1 MTHESSFSDAV
12 ILVTREGM
20 GSADLALQHKLFDTY
35 LRLLVEN
42 NTLPAAICF
51 FTVGVKLVVE
61 GSPFL
66 ERLIQIEQKGVR
78 LVICS
83 TCLNYFGLSEKVR
96 VGIVGG
102 MADILEAQA
111 RAGKVITL

>member
-1 MTHESSFSDAV
+1 
-12 ILVTREGM
+12 M

-42 NTLPAAICF
+42 NTLPAVICF
-51 FTVGVKLVVE
+51 YSDGVRLVVE

-66 ERLIQIEQKGVR
+66 ERLAQIEQKGVR

-83 TCLNYFGLSEKVR
+83 TCLSYFGLSEKVR
-96 VGIVGG
+96 VGVVGG
-102 MADILEAQA
+102 MADILEAQVK
-111 RAGKVITL
+111 AGKVITI